1 MAGIRSLVKDTAI
14 YGVSSIV
21 GRFLNWLLVP
31 LYTAVFLPG
40 EYGIVTY
47 LYAIVAIGLIVL
59 TYGMETAFFRF
70 ANHEDVKNPAEV
82 YSTTLIAVGTTSTLF
97 FALLWIFLDPI
108 AGALRCADHPSYVW
122 MLGLTLA
129 IDAYSCIPFSY
140 LRYKERTMRFATL
153 KLINIGLNIGLNLFF
168 LLLCPW
174 LWEHDPGLIA
184 WFYDPSWGIGYIF
197 LANLI
202 SSLVTLGLLTPAT
215 RGVRP
220 VFNRALFHRMF
231 IYAYPLLIFGLAGIM
246 NQNLDKIFLPYLF
259 PTKDIAMQQLGI
271 YGACGKIA
279 VVMMMFTQAFR
290 FAYEPFIF
298 AQSRSRGENKTQAY
312 RDAMKYFI
320 IFSFFIFLAVMYYMP
335 VIKHFINAK
344 YFSGLKVVPI
354 IMMAD
359 ICFGVFFNLSVWYK
373 LTDKTIWGTWFSLTG
388 LAIVVV
394 VNFVGVP
401 VYGYVACAW
410 AALACYGTMMVMS
423 YLVGRAKHPMGY
435 DVANAAFYL
444 VAAMVLY
451 GLGMLIDTGHDLIDL
466 PLRTLLLLAYVLIV
480 IKKEQIHN
488 QEIKIWLNKFSHR
501 SRPI

>member
-1 MAGIRSLVKDTAI
+1 MAGIKSLVKDTAI

-70 ANHEDVKNPAEV
+70 ANHEDVNDPMRV
-82 YSTTLIAVGTTSTLF
+82 YSTSLIAVGTTSTLF
-97 FALLWIFLDPI
+97 FALLWIFLTPI

-129 IDAYSCIPFSY
+129 IDAFSCLPFSY
-140 LRYKERTMRFATL
+140 LRYRERAMKFATL

-184 WFYDPSWGIGYIF
+184 WFYDPTWGVGYIF

-202 SSLVTLGLLTPAT
+202 SSAVVLLLLIPAL
-215 RGVRP
+215 RGVGWRWDP
-220 VFNRALFHRMF
+220 ALLRHMLT
-231 IYAYPLLIFGLAGIM
+231 YAYPLLIFGLAGIM

-259 PTKDIAMQQLGI
+259 PTKDMAMQELGI

-298 AQSRSRGENKTQAY
+298 AQNRTRGESKVQAY

-320 IFSFFIFLAVMYYMP
+320 IFAFFIFLAVMYYMP
-335 VIKHFINAK
+335 VVKHFINAK

-373 LTDKTIWGTWFSLTG
+373 LTDRTIWGTWFSLVG

-394 VNFVGVP
+394 INFVGVP

-423 YLVGRAKHPMGY
+423 YLVGKAKHPIGY
-435 DVANAAFYL
+435 DVRNAAFYL
-444 VAAMVLY
+444 VLAMAMY
-451 GLGMLIDTGHDLIDL
+451 GVGMLIDTGRDVIDL
-466 PLRTLLLLAYVLIV
+466 PLRTLLLALYILIV
-480 IKKEQIHN
+480 LKKEH
-488 QEIKIWLNKFSHR
+488 LPLPR
-501 SRPI
+501 RLR